1 MYRDRRRHLKNLL
14 NSSSY
19 KRDDKKINKKEIS
32 YMLVS
37 FLWFIAALPVPDGL
51 FQE

>member
-37 FLWFIAALPVPDGL
+37 FFVVYSRFACS
-51 FQE
+51 